1 MTIYEHLKSFG
12 YIELFDFISYTFDI
26 YIKPENR
33 DEFFEEFNNLSIDQM
48 AQFVAYQFSNNCVLF
63 CPLHEQRYEST
74 KPIDNIR
81 IYKLKKS
88 CKETIKDWLNTKLK
102 FDGFFETASLFLNG
116 RN

>member
-1 MTIYEHLKSFG
+1 MTIYERLKSFE
-12 YIELFDFISYTFDI
+12 YIELFEFMSYTFGI

-48 AQFVAYQFSNNCVLF
+48 AQFVAYQFSNDCELF
-63 CPLHEQRYEST
+63 CPLYEQCNEIT
-74 KPIDNIR
+74 KTIDNIR
-81 IYKLKKS
+81 IYKLNKS
-88 CKETIKDWLNTKLK
+88 CKEIIKDWLNTKLR

>member
-1 MTIYEHLKSFG
+1 MTIYERLKSFE
-12 YIELFDFISYTFDI
+12 YIELFEFISYTFGI

-48 AQFVAYQFSNNCVLF
+48 AQFVAYQFSNDCVLF
-63 CPLHEQRYEST
+63 CPLHEQCHESIKT
-74 KPIDNIR
+74 IDTIR
-81 IYKLKKS
+81 MYKLKKS
-88 CKETIKDWLNTKLK
+88 CKETIKDWLNTKLR